1 MDGAGLTAAELA
13 SRAGLTEAAIS
24 LLRSGRR
31 EPSYRTL
38 QRLGGVLPAIVGGN
52 LGDTAF
58 DRVDEAIADV
68 RAGRMVIVLDDE
80 DRENEGDLVMAAQ
93 MVTPEAINFMRREAG
108 GLICVSLPGRRLD
121 ELQIPQMVTDNTAV
135 HETAFTVSVEAR
147 DVTTTG
153 ISAHDRSATIQ
164 KLLDPDARP
173 SDFLRPGHT
182 FPLRARDGGVLVR
195 AGQTEASVDLARI
208 AGLYPA
214 GVICEI
220 MAQDGSMARLPQLAE
235 FCRTHGLKLLTVAEL
250 IRHRMRHERYVRRVA
265 ETVLATRYGDFR
277 MIVFSSEVD
286 REQHIALVRGDLSG
300 SPPLVRVHSH
310 CLTGDVFGSNSCNCY
325 EIVARSLE
333 AIVREDRGVFV
344 YLHHT
349 GRGFG
354 LEQPP
359 AGSGEMARVL
369 YHTRGQLDQDA
380 ARQRLLQH
388 ESGSGAQLLLD
399 LGLKSLRVL
408 TNHPRKVVALE
419 AYGLT
424 IADQEPLP
432 ITPGGRTTH
441 QRF

>member
-1 MDGAGLTAAELA
+1 MQSKTPFTDVAGALE
-13 SRAGLTEAAIS
+13 E
-24 LLRSGRR
+24 
-31 EPSYRTL
+31 
-38 QRLGGVLPAIVGGN
+38 
-52 LGDTAF
+52 F
-58 DRVDEAIADV
+58 K
-68 RAGRMVIVLDDE
+68 AGRMIVVVDDE
-80 DRENEGDLVMAAQ
+80 DRENEGDLTLAAEF
-93 MVTPEAINFMRREAG
+93 VTPEAINFMSKYGR
-108 GLICVSLPGRRLD
+108 GLICLSLTEERADYLRLGPMT
-121 ELQIPQMVTDNTAV
+121 QQNSSRFG
-135 HETAFTVSVEAR
+135 TAFTESIEAR
-147 DVTTTG
+147 EGVTTG
-153 ISAHDRSATIQ
+153 ISAYDRAHTIQ
-164 KLLDPDARP
+164 VAIDARMTAA
-173 SDFLRPGHT
+173 DLARPGHV
-182 FPLRARDGGVLVR
+182 FPLRARRGGVLVR

-220 MAQDGSMARLPQLAE
+220 MNDDGSMARLPQLAE
-235 FCRTHGLKLLTVAEL
+235 FCRTHGVKLLTVAEL

-286 REQHIALVRGDLSG
+286 REQRIALVRGDLSG

-310 CLTGDVFGSNSCNCY
+310 CLTGDVFGSNSCDCY

-388 ESGSGAQLLLD
+388 ESGIGAQILID

-419 AYGLT
+419 GYGLT
-424 IADQEPLP
+424 IADQVPVP